1 MNLDAAWD
9 FDRKNVGSRE
19 RWFSLIAGAGL
30 VLRGLAK
37 PSMGNALLGLVG
49 VALVHRAASGHCAV
63 YGALGYDT
71 REGHLGQLMPSGTG
85 KRGATSLREEVEQ
98 ASDHSFPAS
107 DPPSWTSTS
116 SGGPAKLH

>member
-19 RWFSLIAGAGL
+19 RWFSLLAGAGL
-30 VLRGLAK
+30 ILRGLAK

-71 REGHLGQLMPSGTG
+71 REGRAEMTSGTG
-85 KRGATSLREEVEQ
+85 KRGARSIREEVEE
-98 ASDHSFPAS
+98 ASDQSFPAS